1 MSTLASDAAARDID
15 ARALPSYGYGASSLM
30 WWGTLG
36 VMAIEGTVFALA
48 IMVYFYVRTRVE
60 VWPPSAPPPQ
70 LPWGTLNLAI
80 LLVSGIPNQLAK
92 KAAEREDLGGV
103 RLWMLVCV
111 AFAVA
116 FLVVRGFEFATLN
129 VKWDSSAYGSA
140 TWFLLGLHTTHLV
153 TDFIDTVVLAV
164 LMWTGPLER
173 HRFVDVSEN
182 ALYWWFVVAAWIPI
196 YVVIYWAPRLL

>member
-1 MSTLASDAAARDID
+1 MSTLASDVPRRDID

-60 VWPPSAPPPQ
+60 VWPPSVPPPQ
-70 LPWGTLNLAI
+70 LWWGTLNTAI
-80 LLVSGIPNQLAK
+80 LLVSGIPNHLAK
-92 KAAEREDLGGV
+92 KAAEREDLAGV
-103 RLWMLVCV
+103 RLWMAVCA

-116 FLVVRGFEFATLN
+116 FLVVRGFEFAALE
-129 VKWDSSAYGSA
+129 VKWDSNAYGSA

-153 TDFIDTVVLAV
+153 TDFIDTVVLLV

-182 ALYWWFVVAAWIPI
+182 AVYWWFVVAAWIPI
-196 YVVIYWAPRLL
+196 YAVIYWAPRLL

>member
-1 MSTLASDAAARDID
+1 MSTLAPEVARRDLD

-36 VMAIEGTVFALA
+36 IMAIEGTVFALA
-48 IMVYFYVRTRVE
+48 IMVYFYVRTRVDT
-60 VWPPSAPPPQ
+60 WPPNAPPPQ
-70 LPWGTLNLAI
+70 LLWGTLNLVI

-92 KAAEREDLGGV
+92 KAAEREDLAAV
-103 RLWMLVCV
+103 RLWMLVCA

-116 FLVVRGFEFATLN
+116 FLVVRGFEFAALN

-140 TWFLLGLHTTHLV
+140 AWFLLGLHTTHLA
-153 TDFIDTVVLAV
+153 TDFMDTVVLAV

-173 HRFVDVSEN
+173 ERFVDVSEN

-196 YVVIYWAPRLL
+196 YAVIYWAPRLL